1 MMGAIQVRPMDNVV
15 VGKDL
20 NWCLQPIL
28 IPMRWIGL
36 YFGSSPSSFG
46 MKLYGIFLLVL
57 NTTSQLVNIYLV
69 SNGWY
74 DRFHAQ
80 HMTQDAVW
88 ILKIDCIMY
97 SIAGMVGNM
106 IGLFDMIKKW
116 NQFIGTYQQL
126 EFSYNFNL
134 YPMIRKLSVIA
145 SLYISLLVGS
155 EHVVSIYRKIK

>member
-1 MMGAIQVRPMDNVV
+1 
-15 VGKDL
+15 
-20 NWCLQPIL
+20 
-28 IPMRWIGL
+28 
-36 YFGSSPSSFG
+36 
-46 MKLYGIFLLVL
+46 
-57 NTTSQLVNIYLV
+57 
-69 SNGWY
+69 
-74 DRFHAQ
+74 
-80 HMTQDAVW
+80 
-88 ILKIDCIMY
+88 MY

-155 EHVVSIYRKIK
+155 EHVVSIYRKIKWGSYYFR

>member
-1 MMGAIQVRPMDNVV
+1 
-15 VGKDL
+15 
-20 NWCLQPIL
+20 
-28 IPMRWIGL
+28 
-36 YFGSSPSSFG
+36 
-46 MKLYGIFLLVL
+46 
-57 NTTSQLVNIYLV
+57 
-69 SNGWY
+69 
-74 DRFHAQ
+74 
-80 HMTQDAVW
+80 
-88 ILKIDCIMY
+88 MY